1 MSFHAAAQDVRV
13 EDNHI
18 LKASIPNV
26 DGEMIEAELDLNS
39 CIGNNDGSF
48 QWEGQGFADS
58 GENFSFG
65 LEGDDGV
72 PILRGELRNIEG
84 ESVPCD
90 INIAERISNQN
101 GQLVFE

>member
-1 MSFHAAAQDVRV
+1 MSFHISAQDVRV

-26 DGEMIEAELDLNS
+26 DGELVEAELDLNS
-39 CIGNNDGSF
+39 CLGNNDGSF
-48 QWEGQGFADS
+48 AWEGQGYADS
-58 GENFSFG
+58 GENFSFEF
-65 LEGDDGV
+65 EGDDGL

-84 ESVPCD
+84 EGIPGD
-90 INIAERISNQN
+90 INISERISNQN

>member
-1 MSFHAAAQDVRV
+1 MSFHISAQDVRV

-18 LKASIPNV
+18 LKANIPN
-26 DGEMIEAELDLNS
+26 GEGELVEAELDLNT
-39 CIGNNDGSF
+39 CIGNHDGSF
-48 QWEGQGFADS
+48 AWEGQGYADS

-72 PILRGELRNIEG
+72 PVLRGELRNIEG
-84 ESVPCD
+84 EGIPCD
-90 INIAERISNQN
+90 INISERISNQN